1 MAKMGALVAL
11 ALILNH
17 ARCVA
22 ACIADPCDQR
32 QAPKQPSC
40 HHHKTPEPKADR
52 GCAFPAVNDAQSAA
66 ATSGKAQP
74 AVTAAVLTQS
84 SVLPPTPAPQQISFD
99 NLSPGSPPGPAS
111 ISVLRI

>member
-1 MAKMGALVAL
+1 MGALVAL
-11 ALILNH
+11 TLILNH

-32 QAPKQPSC
+32 QSQKQPSC

-52 GCAFPAVNDAQSAA
+52 GCAFPAVNNAQSAA
-66 ATSGKAQP
+66 AASGKAQP
-74 AVTAAVLTQS
+74 VTAAVLTQS
-84 SVLPPTPAPQQISFD
+84 PVLPPTPATQRLFFD
-99 NLSPGSPPGPAS
+99 NVSPGSPPGPAS